1 MADADS
7 TNTPQ
12 WSTAPLPVAEERL
25 PSLAIALDPERMKAV
40 FAPWVHERF
49 GDAGIENLEIE
60 VYRRH
65 INRCVV
71 RYTVECQVKGDGR
84 RTTTAALRCTR
95 RCGACGSSASIAT
108 RATG

>member
-49 GDAGIENLEIE
+49 GDAG
-60 VYRRH
+60 
-65 INRCVV
+65 
-71 RYTVECQVKGDGR
+71 RYPACILPVFSGGPVGR
-84 RTTTAALRCTR
+84 
-95 RCGACGSSASIAT
+95 
-108 RATG
+108 